1 VSDLVGGT
9 ASAATV
15 WTTIGLLALATIAI
29 RATGPFLLGRR
40 DLPERT
46 RPAVALLPT
55 ALMTALVV
63 VEVVVPGP
71 DGGIDVDPGKLAG
84 LAVACVA
91 LALRLPLVV
100 VMVLAVVT
108 TAFVRQLTSG

>member
-1 VSDLVGGT
+1 VSGLVGGT

-15 WTTIGLLALATIAI
+15 VTTIGLLALATITI
-29 RATGPFLLGRR
+29 KATGPFLLGRR

-63 VEVVVPGP
+63 VEVVIPGP
-71 DGGIDVDPGKLAG
+71 DGGIGVDPGKLAG
-84 LAVACVA
+84 LAVACVG
-91 LALRLPLVV
+91 LAVRLPLAV
-100 VMVLAVVT
+100 VMVAAVVT
-108 TAFVRQLTSG
+108 TALVRRL

>member
-1 VSDLVGGT
+1 VSSLVGGT
-9 ASAATV
+9 ASPATV
-15 WTTIGLLALATIAI
+15 WTTIVLLALATITI
-29 RATGPFLLGRR
+29 KATGPFLLGRR

-63 VEVVVPGP
+63 VEVVAPGA
-71 DGGIDVDPGKLAG
+71 DGGLEVDPGKLAG

-91 LALRLPLVV
+91 LALRLPLAV
-100 VMVLAVVT
+100 VMALAVVT
-108 TAFVRQLTSG
+108 TALVRLV